1 MKDNKM
7 QITKNESLSKV
18 DEMFCELKNNKKLAL
33 MPFIMAGDPN
43 IEITSEI
50 LLKLQE
56 NGADLI
62 ELGIPYSDP
71 LADGPV
77 IQVAASRALKS
88 GTSLRKVIKL
98 LESLKGKLKIPIIL
112 FSYLNP
118 LLCFGFEKFCEMASN
133 AGVSGLIVPDLPLEE
148 AYKFSKIVSNHSMD
162 LILLVAPTTPFERM
176 KQISN
181 HTKGFTYLVSVTGV
195 TGERSK
201 MENRVENLISKL
213 KDVNSNPIAVGFG
226 ISTSEHV
233 NKVRE
238 WGADGVII
246 GSAFVKRIS
255 SSSEKDVVDNVGE
268 FCKEMRLAADKNKY
282 KGNLLIKRIIYRKLI
297 ENVKTN
303 LFLLSLR
310 FFCR

>member
-1 MKDNKM
+1 MKENKTQM
-7 QITKNESLSKV
+7 SKNDSLSKV
-18 DEMFCELKNNKKLAL
+18 DDKFYELKNNKRLAL

-71 LADGPV
+71 LADGPI
-77 IQVAASRALKS
+77 IQLSASRALKS
-88 GTSLRKVIKL
+88 GTTPRKVITL
-98 LESLKGKLKIPIIL
+98 LESLKGKLNIPIIL
-112 FSYLNP
+112 FTYLNP
-118 LLCFGFEKFCEMASN
+118 LLCFGFEQFCEIASN
-133 AGVSGLIVPDLPLEE
+133 AGVSGLIIPDLPLEE
-148 AYKFSKIVSNHSMD
+148 ALKFSKTVSSYSMD

-176 KQISN
+176 QKISN

-195 TGERSK
+195 TGERNK
-201 MENRVENLISKL
+201 MENRVENLIAKL
-213 KDVNSNPIAVGFG
+213 KEVNTNPIAVGFG
-226 ISTSEHV
+226 ISTPEHV

-255 SSSEKDVVDNVGE
+255 SSSEKDVINHIGK
-268 FCKEMRLAADKNKY
+268 FCNDMRLAADQKN
-282 KGNLLIKRIIYRKLI
+282 
-297 ENVKTN
+297 
-303 LFLLSLR
+303 
-310 FFCR
+310 

>member
-1 MKDNKM
+1 MKENKM
-7 QITKNESLSKV
+7 QMTKNQALSSV
-18 DEMFCELKNNKKLAL
+18 DEKFYELKNNKKLAL

-88 GTSLRKVIKL
+88 GTTLKKVITL
-98 LESLKGKLKIPIIL
+98 LESLKGKLNIPIIL

-118 LLCFGFEKFCEMASN
+118 LLCFGFEHFCEIASN
-133 AGVSGLIVPDLPLEE
+133 AGVSGLIIPDLPLEE
-148 AYKFSKIVSNHSMD
+148 AYKFSKIISNHSMD
-162 LILLVAPTTPFERM
+162 LILLVAPTTPLERM

-181 HTKGFTYLVSVTGV
+181 HTRGFTYLVSVTGV
-195 TGERSK
+195 TGERNK
-201 MENRVENLISKL
+201 MENRVENLIAKL
-213 KDVNSNPIAVGFG
+213 KEVNSNPIAVGFG
-226 ISTSEHV
+226 ISTPEHV

-255 SSSEKDVVDNVGE
+255 SSSEKDVVDHVGE
-268 FCKEMRLAADKNKY
+268 FCKEMRLAADQKK
-282 KGNLLIKRIIYRKLI
+282 
-297 ENVKTN
+297 
-303 LFLLSLR
+303 
-310 FFCR
+310 

>member
-1 MKDNKM
+1 M
-7 QITKNESLSKV
+7 
-18 DEMFCELKNNKKLAL
+18 
-33 MPFIMAGDPN
+33 
-43 IEITSEI
+43 
-50 LLKLQE
+50 
-56 NGADLI
+56 
-62 ELGIPYSDP
+62 
-71 LADGPV
+71 
-77 IQVAASRALKS
+77 AASRALKS
-88 GTSLRKVIKL
+88 GTSPRKVIKL
-98 LESLKGKLKIPIIL
+98 LESLKGKLNIPIIL

-118 LLCFGFEKFCEMASN
+118 LLCFGFEQFCEMASN

-148 AYKFSKIVSNHSMD
+148 AYKFSKTVSNHSMD

-255 SSSEKDVVDNVGE
+255 SSSEKDVVDYVGE
-268 FCKEMRLAADKNKY
+268 FCKEMRLAADQKINT
-282 KGNLLIKRIIYRKLI
+282 KRFI
-297 ENVKTN
+297 N
-303 LFLLSLR
+303 
-310 FFCR
+310 

>member
-1 MKDNKM
+1 MKDKKM
-7 QITKNESLSKV
+7 PITKNESFSKV
-18 DEMFCELKNNKKLAL
+18 DEKFYELKNNKKLAL

-43 IEITSEI
+43 IEKTSEI

-88 GTSLRKVIKL
+88 GTTPRKVITL
-98 LESLKGKLKIPIIL
+98 LESLKGKLNIPVIL

-118 LLCFGFEKFCEMASN
+118 LLCFGFEQFCEMAYRS
-133 AGVSGLIVPDLPLEE
+133 GVSGLIIPDLPLEE
-148 AYKFSKIVSNHSMD
+148 AYKFSKIVSDHYMD
-162 LILLVAPTTPFERM
+162 LILLVAPTTPLERM

-195 TGERSK
+195 TGERNK
-201 MENRVENLISKL
+201 MENRVENLIAKL
-213 KDVNSNPIAVGFG
+213 KDINTNPIAVGFG
-226 ISTSEHV
+226 ISTPEHV
-233 NKVRE
+233 YKVRD

-255 SSSEKDVVDNVGE
+255 SSSEKDVVENVGE
-268 FCKEMRLAADKNKY
+268 FCKDMRLASDKKN
-282 KGNLLIKRIIYRKLI
+282 N
-297 ENVKTN
+297 T
-303 LFLLSLR
+303 
-310 FFCR
+310 

>member
-18 DEMFCELKNNKKLAL
+18 DKKFCELKNNKKLAL

-88 GTSLRKVIKL
+88 GTNLRKVITL
-98 LESLKGKLKIPIIL
+98 LESLKSKLNIPIIL

-195 TGERSK
+195 TGERNK
-201 MENRVENLISKL
+201 MENRVENLIAKL

-226 ISTSEHV
+226 ISTPEHV

-255 SSSEKDVVDNVGE
+255 SSSEKDVVDHVGK
-268 FCKEMRLAADKNKY
+268 FCKEMRLAADQKK
-282 KGNLLIKRIIYRKLI
+282 
-297 ENVKTN
+297 
-303 LFLLSLR
+303 
-310 FFCR
+310 

>member
-1 MKDNKM
+1 
-7 QITKNESLSKV
+7 
-18 DEMFCELKNNKKLAL
+18 

-88 GTSLRKVIKL
+88 GTSPRKVIKL
-98 LESLKGKLKIPIIL
+98 LESLKGKLNIPIIL

-181 HTKGFTYLVSVTGV
+181 HTRGFTYLVSVTGV
-195 TGERSK
+195 TGERIK
-201 MENRVENLISKL
+201 MENRVENLIAKL
-213 KDVNSNPIAVGFG
+213 KDVNRNPIAVGFG
-226 ISTSEHV
+226 ISTPDHV

-255 SSSEKDVVDNVGE
+255 SSREKDIVDNVGE
-268 FCKEMRLAADKNKY
+268 FCREMRSAADQKK
-282 KGNLLIKRIIYRKLI
+282 
-297 ENVKTN
+297 
-303 LFLLSLR
+303 
-310 FFCR
+310 

>member
-1 MKDNKM
+1 MKDKKM
-7 QITKNESLSKV
+7 QITKNQSLSKV
-18 DEMFCELKNNKKLAL
+18 DEKFCELKNNKKLAL

-50 LLKLQE
+50 LLKLQA

-88 GTSLRKVIKL
+88 GTSPKKVIKL
-98 LESLKGKLKIPIIL
+98 LDSLKGKLNIPIIL

-133 AGVSGLIVPDLPLEE
+133 AGVSGLIIPDLPLEE

-195 TGERSK
+195 TGERNK
-201 MENRVENLISKL
+201 MENRVENLIAKL

-226 ISTSEHV
+226 ISTPEHV

-255 SSSEKDVVDNVGE
+255 SSNKQDVVDHVGE
-268 FCKEMRLAADKNKY
+268 FCKEMRLAADQK
-282 KGNLLIKRIIYRKLI
+282 I
-297 ENVKTN
+297 
-303 LFLLSLR
+303 
-310 FFCR
+310 

>member
-7 QITKNESLSKV
+7 QIIKNESLSKV
-18 DEMFCELKNNKKLAL
+18 DEMFCELQNKNKLAL

-88 GTSLRKVIKL
+88 GTTSRKVIKL
-98 LESLKGKLKIPIIL
+98 LESLKGKLNIPIFL

-118 LLCFGFEKFCEMASN
+118 LLCLGFERFCEMASN

-195 TGERSK
+195 TGERNK
-201 MENRVENLISKL
+201 MENRVENLIAKF

-226 ISTSEHV
+226 ISTPDHV

-255 SSSEKDVVDNVGE
+255 SSSERDVVYHVGK
-268 FCKEMRLAADKNKY
+268 FCKEMRLAADQKK
-282 KGNLLIKRIIYRKLI
+282 
-297 ENVKTN
+297 
-303 LFLLSLR
+303 
-310 FFCR
+310 